1 MSRKVKIFLGAYAN
15 IINAQNINCLSLAK
29 NLDKSKFDITILS
42 LYSGSEIEIKGVNIF
57 KCYWPHR
64 IFIYWAYFWNIMKS
78 DVVYLPKAELL
89 GFNSFL
95 CKFFKKKSFATI
107 EGILSKTSTDS
118 MISKGG
124 KNFAQYFNRFTK
136 LYSITRFIKEY
147 NYLNHQLQT
156 ENEILLLGTESE
168 NFLNTK
174 SSNIKLNKLVMI
186 GNDLKLK
193 GIDDFFE
200 LAKLFSNLEFHIVGS
215 GNDKID
221 VNKEIRRFNLQN
233 TFYHGLISHTELSNL
248 LQNIQLHIFPSRSEG
263 FPKVILETACAGIPS
278 VVYDDYGAKQWINHN
293 QNGFVV
299 KNITEIKQVI
309 EDLLN
314 NKINLELISKNAIKL
329 GISYDW
335 KSMIKKWEDVILKL
349 SSD

>member
-1 MSRKVKIFLGAYAN
+1 MSRKVKIFLGAYSN
-15 IINAQNINCLSLAK
+15 IINAQNLNCLAIAK

-57 KCYWPHR
+57 KCYWPHK
-64 IFIYWAYFWNIMKS
+64 ILVYWAYFWNIVKS

-95 CKFFKKKSFATI
+95 CKFFKKKSFSTI
-107 EGILSKTSTDS
+107 EGILSKHSTES

-124 KNFAQYFNRFTK
+124 KNFAKYFSRYSK
-136 LYSITRFIKEY
+136 LYSITSFIKNY
-147 NYLNHQLQT
+147 NYINHQLKT
-156 ENEILLLGTESE
+156 ENEVLLLGTESE

-174 SSNIKLNKLVMI
+174 PSNIKLNKLIMI
-186 GNDLKLK
+186 GNDLMLK
-193 GIDDFFE
+193 GIDDLFE

-221 VNKEIRRFNLQN
+221 VNKEIQRANLKN
-233 TFYHGLISHTELSNL
+233 TFYHGLISQEELANL
-248 LQNIQLHIFPSRSEG
+248 LQNMQLHIFPSRSEG

-278 VVYDDYGAKQWINHN
+278 IVYDDYGANQWIDHN

-299 KNITEIKQVI
+299 KNIHEIKLVI

-314 NKINLELISKNAIKL
+314 NKIKLDQISINATKL

-335 KSMIKKWEDVILKL
+335 KLKIKKWEDVILNL
-349 SSD
+349 SSE

>member
-15 IINAQNINCLSLAK
+15 IINAQNINCLSIAK

-57 KCYWPHR
+57 KCYWPQK
-64 IFIYWAYFWNIMKS
+64 ILVYWAYFWNIVKS

-95 CKFFKKKSFATI
+95 CKVFKKKSFSTI
-107 EGILSKTSTDS
+107 EGILSKTSTAS

-124 KNFAQYFNRFTK
+124 KNFTKYFNRYSK
-136 LYSITRFIKEY
+136 LYSITSFIKNY
-147 NYLNHQLQT
+147 NYQNHQLQT
-156 ENEILLLGTESE
+156 ENEVLLLGTESE
-168 NFLNTK
+168 IFLKTK
-174 SSNIKLNKLVMI
+174 PSNIKLNKLIMI
-186 GNDLKLK
+186 GNDLMLK

-221 VNKEIRRFNLQN
+221 VNKEIQRFNLKN
-233 TFYHGLISHTELSNL
+233 TFYHGLISHEELANL
-248 LQNIQLHIFPSRSEG
+248 LHNMQLHIFPSRSEG

-278 VVYDDYGAKQWINHN
+278 VVYDDYGANQWIDHN
-293 QNGFVV
+293 QNGFIV
-299 KNITEIKQVI
+299 KNINEIKLVI
-309 EDLLN
+309 EELLN
-314 NKINLELISKNAIKL
+314 NETKLDQISINANKL

-335 KSMIKKWEDVILKL
+335 KFKIKKWEDVILNL
-349 SSD
+349 SSE